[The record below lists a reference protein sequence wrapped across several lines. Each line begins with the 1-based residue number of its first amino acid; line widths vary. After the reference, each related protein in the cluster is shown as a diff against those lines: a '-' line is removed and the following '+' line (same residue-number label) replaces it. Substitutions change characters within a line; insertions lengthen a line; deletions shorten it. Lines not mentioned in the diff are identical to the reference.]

1 MPKGQEITLEYK
13 TENVIGYTQNEGKP
27 IYETKRITVTA
38 ERLKEMY
45 DDEKTRFAEKSRMNE
60 NTIKEEKIS
69 EEKNPFVE
77 VKDNEVREQEQTL
90 KKHIR

>member
-1 MPKGQEITLEYK
+1 
-13 TENVIGYTQNEGKP
+13 
-27 IYETKRITVTA
+27 
-38 ERLKEMY
+38 
-45 DDEKTRFAEKSRMNE
+45 MNE

>member
-60 NTIKEEKIS
+60 NTIKEEKI
-69 EEKNPFVE
+69 E
-77 VKDNEVREQEQTL
+77 RTL
-90 KKHIR
+90 LSIDQN